1 MGEKMI
7 VKFADPYDWLPRSLN
22 PADAECIC
30 RLIASGA
37 LKVAVKVFAGSMR
50 CTIQDAQVYFS
61 RHIIVCEE
69 EPTEAG
75 STLLPNGKPAAFT
88 TRLNDGAS
96 NGEAAGPAAAYAGDG
111 RADGAPEA
119 PVKHGEHSL
128 AAGPEE

>member
-69 EPTEAG
+69 EATDG
-75 STLLPNGKPAAFT
+75 DLLANGKPVAFT
-88 TRLNDGAS
+88 TRLN
-96 NGEAAGPAAAYAGDG
+96 NGQSDEDAPQPAAAQGVDG
-111 RADGAPEA
+111 RADGAA
-119 PVKHGEHSL
+119 HVAGNTGDHAR
-128 AAGPEE
+128 AASPAQ